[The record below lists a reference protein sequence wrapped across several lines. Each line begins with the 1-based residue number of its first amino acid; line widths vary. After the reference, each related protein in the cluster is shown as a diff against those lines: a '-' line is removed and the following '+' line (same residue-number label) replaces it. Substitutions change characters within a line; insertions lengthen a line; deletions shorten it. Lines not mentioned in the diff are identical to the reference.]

1 MMNIFKTRA
10 LAEKIWPKGF
20 PLQDRKNFDSVYL
33 PANSNLK
40 TIGIRVTFR
49 KNCPD
54 MDALG
59 PGVGNRDRVPGVP
72 WSGSRKSENAGPL
85 LRTTF

>member
-1 MMNIFKTRA
+1 MINIFKTRPVE
-10 LAEKIWPKGF
+10 EKIWPKGF
-20 PLQDRKNFDSVYL
+20 PLQDRKNFDSVYE
-33 PANSNLK
+33 PTNSSLE

-59 PGVGNRDRVPGVP
+59 LGVGNRDRVPGI
-72 WSGSRKSENAGPL
+72 RKSGTRKSANLVP
-85 LRTTF
+85 